1 MKILFLYL
9 TVLIIFAY
17 LANDRGRASRPETW
31 EYRGQYFYGYR
42 PKPNSGRRRA
52 ARLLAAG
59 LPLLLAPLL
68 SIIFSFPVVIPVA
81 QMTAVT
87 TGASLPGT
95 LGAPLFGRRRKR
107 RNVEPPPYSLERK
120 ARLKELEVVSDYLHQ
135 IKPAK
140 ISPTWH
146 NSKNCL
152 LGHMLNNEFIPKP
165 FKKRLKAA
173 ATHGRRNTGQCNK
186 FFCNYVDNNW
196 DFTSTY
202 PHSQAK
208 SSAELSNGPQKIS
221 SHPSLQG

>member
-1 MKILFLYL
+1 MKILFPYL
-9 TVLIIFAY
+9 TLLIIFAY

-107 RNVEPPPYSLERK
+107 RRVEPPSYSPERK

-135 IKPAK
+135 VHPYHHASLSCNVKKSLVNSRPED
-140 ISPTWH
+140 SPWCSMHHRIVGTDT
-146 NSKNCL
+146 C
-152 LGHMLNNEFIPKP
+152 
-165 FKKRLKAA
+165 
-173 ATHGRRNTGQCNK
+173 ATNK
-186 FFCNYVDNNW
+186 H
-196 DFTSTY
+196 TS
-202 PHSQAK
+202 
-208 SSAELSNGPQKIS
+208 
-221 SHPSLQG
+221 